1 MPRRARAPVRKPR
14 AVAMTGHGA
23 YKPRVAPPRRR
34 AMRGHGF
41 YKGFASDLG
50 YGLGRI
56 GNAFSGR
63 NDLHTAGSAMGKAF
77 TNVTGMGA
85 YSVRAN
91 SLTQTVPDV
100 VNSKLKEGAT
110 IVRHKEYICDIV
122 GATGWT
128 SSKSIPLN
136 PALSTSFPWL
146 SQVAGAYEEWEP
158 LGILFE
164 FVTTSGNAVAS
175 NNTSLGEV
183 IISSD
188 YNTYNASPTT
198 KQQQLNQVFS
208 VSTVPSCSA
217 IHAIECDP
225 RQNQNARFYTR
236 TGASSAPL
244 TATDLCTTTVA
255 VQGQQVAGATL
266 GELWVTYEI
275 ALYKPILLAQATP
288 AIISKPLRFELSSD
302 VRVDWS
308 SNLSALFTLI
318 GTITFPSDFDID
330 LNEQFI
336 TGNPFGCECNISDW
350 DGHQGGLNS
359 VKPAVFITAIP
370 PTVPPRDATHFD
382 QEVHEIN
389 FPAHQVANST
399 DPWSDPV
406 GFTTLG
412 FYTGQN
418 SQIRGYP
425 DANANVTL
433 YVYATIFNVA
443 GLDHIMSMTIPAGE
457 LQLALY
463 TTYNVLV

>member
-1 MPRRARAPVRKPR
+1 MPRRARAPARKPR

-23 YKPRVAPPRRR
+23 YKPRAPVRKPRAV
-34 AMRGHGF
+34 AMRGRGF

-56 GNAFSGR
+56 GNAFTGR
-63 NDLHTAGSAMGKAF
+63 SDLHTAGSAMGKAF
-77 TNVTGMGA
+77 SNVTGMGA
-85 YSVRAN
+85 YAVRAN

-128 SSKSIPLN
+128 VSKSIALN
-136 PALSTSFPWL
+136 PALSSSFPWL

-188 YNTYNASPTT
+188 YNTYNASPTN

-236 TGASSAPL
+236 TGSSSAPL

-255 VQGQQVAGATL
+255 VQGQQIAGATL
-266 GELWVTYEI
+266 GELWVTYEV
-275 ALYKPILLAQATP
+275 ALYKPILLA
-288 AIISKPLRFELSSD
+288 
-302 VRVDWS
+302 
-308 SNLSALFTLI
+308 
-318 GTITFPSDFDID
+318 
-330 LNEQFI
+330 
-336 TGNPFGCECNISDW
+336 
-350 DGHQGGLNS
+350 
-359 VKPAVFITAIP
+359 
-370 PTVPPRDATHFD
+370 
-382 QEVHEIN
+382 
-389 FPAHQVANST
+389 
-399 DPWSDPV
+399 
-406 GFTTLG
+406 
-412 FYTGQN
+412 
-418 SQIRGYP
+418 
-425 DANANVTL
+425 
-433 YVYATIFNVA
+433 
-443 GLDHIMSMTIPAGE
+443 
-457 LQLALY
+457 
-463 TTYNVLV
+463 

>member
-275 ALYKPILLAQATP
+275 ALYKPILLA
-288 AIISKPLRFELSSD
+288 
-302 VRVDWS
+302 
-308 SNLSALFTLI
+308 
-318 GTITFPSDFDID
+318 
-330 LNEQFI
+330 
-336 TGNPFGCECNISDW
+336 
-350 DGHQGGLNS
+350 
-359 VKPAVFITAIP
+359 
-370 PTVPPRDATHFD
+370 
-382 QEVHEIN
+382 
-389 FPAHQVANST
+389 
-399 DPWSDPV
+399 
-406 GFTTLG
+406 
-412 FYTGQN
+412 
-418 SQIRGYP
+418 
-425 DANANVTL
+425 
-433 YVYATIFNVA
+433 
-443 GLDHIMSMTIPAGE
+443 
-457 LQLALY
+457 
-463 TTYNVLV
+463 